1 MHCCFTS
8 CAPYCQS
15 ARRQSRHLCNR
26 HRPRLAC
33 VRFLF
38 HTLTITKIIDHR
50 QVQLRGRAA
59 LSNPAVRFDS
69 VRSEH
74 VDDGWDRVE
83 ELPVLRT
90 TVSIEVPRRVISKN
104 TSPDLSFDS
113 SINPYRGCE
122 HGCIYCFAR
131 PSHAYLSLSPGLDF
145 ETKLIARPDAPAI
158 LEKELRNPRYRP
170 AMIAIGTNTD
180 PYQPIEKKH
189 EIMRGILKVLA
200 KFNHP
205 LALLPKA

>member
-1 MHCCFTS
+1 M
-8 CAPYCQS
+8 
-15 ARRQSRHLCNR
+15 L
-26 HRPRLAC
+26 
-33 VRFLF
+33 
-38 HTLTITKIIDHR
+38 KIIDHR

-74 VDDGWDRVE
+74 VDDGWDWVE

-104 TSPDLSFDS
+104 TLPDLSFDR

-131 PSHAYLSLSPGLDF
+131 PSHAYLGLSPGLDF
-145 ETKLIARPDAPAI
+145 
-158 LEKELRNPRYRP
+158 
-170 AMIAIGTNTD
+170 
-180 PYQPIEKKH
+180 
-189 EIMRGILKVLA
+189 
-200 KFNHP
+200 
-205 LALLPKA
+205 